1 MPHRDTLDELI
12 DRYLAACDSA
22 RNRAKA
28 AAPGPAFTVYLEN
41 IGWAQLFDYEYD
53 RYLSAAA
60 FQLEMQLRERLYH
73 WEHFDDD
80 TVLSPHFNAVAG
92 YYPEYTL
99 LDMPV
104 RHERVGIPH
113 IRDDHPLTREP
124 NLRLL
129 RPHDFMTSGQMPR
142 VIRVWEQMSELAGDR
157 FSIGFH
163 EWHRGPLDLAI
174 QLRGYDS
181 FVADTVERPQ
191 FVRDLMRFLVDERI
205 RWWEAR
211 TQFLGTKPEAVG
223 ISDDWVNVPFISP
236 AMFEDF
242 CLPRY
247 LELERYHGAVNRFH
261 SCGNKAPLAHLVMR
275 IATLGRI
282 EVNHWTPLE
291 DMLAAVP
298 EDKWLDY
305 SFQNLDVLLG
315 SEEEQ
320 EAKVHSVVD
329 ACRGRRYTLCG
340 QALQQISDD
349 YTADMGQIKQ
359 FIRAARRVL
368 GRASLPAA
376 A

>member
-1 MPHRDTLDELI
+1 MAPGDALEQLI
-12 DRYLAACDSA
+12 DQYLAACGSA

-28 AAPGPAFTVYLEN
+28 AAPEPRFTVYLEN
-41 IGWAQLFDYEYD
+41 IGWAQLFDYEHEHFLTD
-53 RYLSAAA
+53 AP
-60 FQLEMQLRERLYH
+60 FQLEIQLLQRLYH

-80 TVLSPHFNAVAG
+80 TALTPQLKSEAG
-92 YYPEYTL
+92 YYPEYTV

-104 RHERVGIPH
+104 RHERVGVPH
-113 IRDDHPLTREP
+113 IRDDHPLTRDP
-124 NLRLL
+124 DLGLL
-129 RPHDFMTSGQMPR
+129 RRHDFTSSGQMPQ
-142 VIRVWEQMSELAGDR
+142 VIRVWEQMTELAGDR
-157 FSIGFH
+157 LSIGFH
-163 EWHRGPLDLAI
+163 EWHRGPLDMAI

-191 FVRDLMRFLVDERI
+191 FVHDLMRFLVEERI

-247 LELERYHGAVNRFH
+247 LELEQYHGAVNRFH

-275 IATLGRI
+275 IASLDRF

-291 DMLAAVP
+291 EMLAAVP
-298 EDKWLDY
+298 DDKWIDY

-320 EAKVHSVVD
+320 EAKMQSVVD

-340 QALQQISDD
+340 QALQRISED
-349 YTADMGQIKQ
+349 YAVDMAQIKQ

-368 GRASLPAA
+368 GRDPLPEAG
-376 A
+376 